1 MEAKNKASVKY
12 GKSELMKSKRFL
24 QDSDILNGLLNDEDE
39 YSVEE
44 ADDILKK
51 WKKGKVN

>member
-24 QDSDILNGLLNDEDE
+24 RQG
-39 YSVEE
+39 YFKRSVE
-44 ADDILKK
+44 
-51 WKKGKVN
+51 

>member
-24 QDSDILNGLLNDEDE
+24 QDRDILKALLNDEHE
-39 YSVEE
+39 YSVE
-44 ADDILKK
+44 ILKK

>member
-24 QDSDILNGLLNDEDE
+24 QDRDILNALLNDE

-44 ADDILKK
+44 ADDIMKK

>member
-1 MEAKNKASVKY
+1 MEAKNNASVKY

-24 QDSDILNGLLNDEDE
+24 QDRDILKALLNDEHE

>member
-24 QDSDILNGLLNDEDE
+24 QDRDILKALLND
-39 YSVEE
+39 E

>member
-1 MEAKNKASVKY
+1 MEVKNKASVKY

-24 QDSDILNGLLNDEDE
+24 QDRDILKALLNDEDE